1 MNQNT
6 PSYQFLRTLY
16 RMPPNAVAVIS
27 GNQENPQL
35 RGIVRFYQTAYQ
47 GILIEAEISG
57 LPYETDR
64 TSSSTVSASQNSSA
78 SPTSS
83 ASPDLPASMASPFSF
98 YAMHIHQ
105 FGNCTL
111 PFDKTGEHYNPD
123 QLPHPEHAGD
133 LLPLLGNHGYAWSAF
148 YDGRL
153 SIDEII
159 GKSLIIHRN
168 PDDFRTQPS
177 GNSGVKIGCGV
188 IQRVGM

>member
-123 QLPHPEHAGD
+123 QLPIRNTQAIYSPFSATTD
-133 LLPLLGNHGYAWSAF
+133 THGAPFMMDVSP
-148 YDGRL
+148 
-153 SIDEII
+153 SM
-159 GKSLIIHRN
+159 KSSEN
-168 PDDFRTQPS
+168 P
-177 GNSGVKIGCGV
+177 
-188 IQRVGM
+188 

>member
-57 LPYETDR
+57 LPYEAE
-64 TSSSTVSASQNSSA
+64 SAS
-78 SPTSS
+78 
-83 ASPDLPASMASPFSF
+83 SF

-111 PFDKTGEHYNPD
+111 PFDQTGDHYNPD

-177 GNSGVKIGCGV
+177 GNSGTKIGCGV